1 MVEFKLA
8 ARVNLITKCGQQ
20 IEGKVLW
27 YKDKNRH
34 QQIKSLKLKKLEY
47 RKTILCKI
55 KLISLFL
62 LR

>member
-20 IEGKVLW
+20 IEGKVLR

-34 QQIKSLKLKKLEY
+34 QQIKSLKLKKMEY
-47 RKTILCKI
+47 RKTILCK
-55 KLISLFL
+55 
-62 LR
+62 